1 LENKAE
7 SNNSNI
13 SNNNSNNNRDSR
25 NKTINKVVEESKKSL
40 KSKKDQKRVR
50 SRKGGERKNI
60 YGTDNS
66 KLMFIQTH
74 RDIISSSRSS
84 DNSDHINYLK
94 NSPLK
99 VPGFNRRKN
108 RRSFHA
114 LLLRN
119 RNNPILKIGDVSI
132 HFITKILSF
141 ICSLPYLFLKS
152 IYSINWNET
161 IRFISEFLSLFK
173 VSSEGRVIVSGEV
186 IFENIENNTK
196 SKDHMKEPK
205 NEQNYSNLNTN
216 SSQKL
221 VNRNNKSSK
230 KIQLFNENN
239 ISMKEESSK
248 IEDEIKET
256 EQVNETNESI
266 SMPKVAS
273 KLSKDINSKLDKKG
287 NLMSEDES
295 LKRKIEI
302 DSKENKEKLTSFPT
316 QISSN
321 EKVKMTPSSPKVD
334 NKNGKNKN
342 KHKNKNKNNG
352 HNLTKEKLTMNSL
365 NIANK
370 IYEKP
375 INITTTITTTTKN
388 NNNNNYD
395 NDNINNDSLSSILST
410 TMSTSPS
417 LIKNSHIY
425 TGIVKN
431 ASDEEKNT
439 NLLLDNIS
447 EIKNKKENNK
457 KSINLLNKKNKNRR
471 NSIEKNQKSSPGL
484 KLKVKKKKKKKKKE
498 KKKKKKKKKRKEKL
512 INNEY

>member
-1 LENKAE
+1 MNPSKKLVITNTKSKSKGRKLIKLSTISKIKKLKKTRSLVITAKKHKIKYKKGDLSLKNSNEQNKNQTFFTLFMFHGYTYPFLSLIMIISKGIITYYVLTIIKGKDLKVEERTGLSDELENKAE

-375 INITTTITTTTKN
+375 INITTTITTTTK
-388 NNNNNYD
+388 
-395 NDNINNDSLSSILST
+395 
-410 TMSTSPS
+410 
-417 LIKNSHIY
+417 K
-425 TGIVKN
+425 
-431 ASDEEKNT
+431 
-439 NLLLDNIS
+439 
-447 EIKNKKENNK
+447 
-457 KSINLLNKKNKNRR
+457 
-471 NSIEKNQKSSPGL
+471 
-484 KLKVKKKKKKKKKE
+484 
-498 KKKKKKKKKRKEKL
+498 
-512 INNEY
+512 